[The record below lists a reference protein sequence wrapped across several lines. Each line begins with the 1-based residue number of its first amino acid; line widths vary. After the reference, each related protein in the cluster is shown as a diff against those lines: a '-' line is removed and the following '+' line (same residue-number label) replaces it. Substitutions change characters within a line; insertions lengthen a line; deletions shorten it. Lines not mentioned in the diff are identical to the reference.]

1 MSQQNQN
8 QPQYQGQQPP
18 IVPPPGW
25 TPPKPPKKP
34 FYKRTWFIVVA
45 SIVGLIVL
53 VSIIP
58 SNGDSDSASTTD
70 DTTTSA
76 PTAPASQPK
85 ASANPTTK
93 EPATTQAP
101 TATQPPADTQ
111 CTGNRNDPCPV
122 KLGTAFT
129 VGKHKMEKGWKLQT
143 EEYLG
148 TKIVGTITNVSDD
161 ASMAYFHVKFLKGN
175 QVLANFQ
182 CASTGDLEAKQTED
196 IECVNMSDTQKSLK
210 KGSYD
215 KITAEADF

>member
-1 MSQQNQN
+1 MSQQDQN

-18 IVPPPGW
+18 IVAPPGW

-53 VSIIP
+53 VSVIP
-58 SNGDSDSASTTD
+58 SNGDGDSATSA

-76 PTAPASQPK
+76 PTAAASQPK
-85 ASANPTTK
+85 ASAKPTTK
-93 EPATTQAP
+93 TPAITPAP

-129 VGKHKMEKGWKLQT
+129 VGKHRMEKGWKLQT

-148 TKIVGTITNVSDD
+148 TKIVGSITNVSDD

-182 CASTGDLEAKQTED
+182 CASTGDLEAKQAED